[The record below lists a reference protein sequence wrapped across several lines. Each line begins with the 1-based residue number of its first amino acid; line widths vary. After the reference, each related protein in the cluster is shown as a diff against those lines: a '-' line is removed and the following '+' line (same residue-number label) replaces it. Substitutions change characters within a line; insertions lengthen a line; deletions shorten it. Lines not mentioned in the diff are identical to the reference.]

1 MSGSATGASIKR
13 LRDRKAWTQ
22 ERLAAAAEISV
33 RTVQRAEE
41 GTLSAETLTA
51 IAGAFG
57 VDVETLSPPASPNLP
72 TISPVLYYDDPSA
85 LDWLCRAFGFEIAM
99 RIPGPD
105 GKILHAELILDGAR
119 IMIGQPVPAQC
130 WDTPK
135 RAGVRTQSL
144 YVMVDDPDAH
154 CAGARHAGAVILVE
168 PEDIHGQR
176 RYLAEDCEGHHWW
189 FAAMTTT

>member
-1 MSGSATGASIKR
+1 MNGSTIGASIKR
-13 LRDRKAWTQ
+13 LRDQKAWTQ

-51 IAGAFG
+51 IASAFG
-57 VDVETLSPPASPNLP
+57 VDVESLSSPASPTLP
-72 TISPVLYYDDPSA
+72 TISPVLYYDEPSA
-85 LDWLCRAFGFEIAM
+85 LDWLNRAFGFEIAM

-105 GKILHAELILDGAR
+105 GKILHAELLLDEAR
-119 IMIGQPVPAQC
+119 IIIGQPVPARN

-154 CAGARHAGAVILVE
+154 CAAARRAGATILVE
-168 PEDIHGQR
+168 PEDIHGHR
-176 RYLAEDCEGHHWW
+176 RYLAQDCEGHHWW
-189 FAAMTTT
+189 FAAMSSA